1 MKITPTFQT
10 VVQAQV
16 ASITVQLD
24 ANEAEQL
31 LAEHNGPNGP
41 HTGTLVNAVKVA
53 LAATKPVQV
62 PT

>member
-31 LAEHNGPNGP
+31 LAEHTSEGP
-41 HTGTLVNAVKVA
+41 HTTTLVNAVKVA

-62 PT
+62 PA